1 MYASARTVFRAAFAP
16 RRLRDDEAGFRVV
29 TRYGWVL
36 IVVRWTYY
44 SIVFQL
50 RDYHGQWAP
59 FIPPPFGMSVDA
71 YAGLQRTLALPFGIG
86 LMILLAASLVMCLR
100 FTGATA
106 RLPVTFNVLGAAF
119 FLPFVLVQPV
129 DQVLIA
135 LDAWRLV
142 PVTVIHTTVLV
153 WESWAA
159 LAVLSTCYPM
169 NRAGRLGGMVVACGV
184 WILVAGTFWR

>member
-1 MYASARTVFRAAFAP
+1 MHASARAVFRSTFAP

-50 RDYHGQWAP
+50 RDYRGQWAP
-59 FIPPPFGMSVDA
+59 FIPSPFGMSVDA

-86 LMILLAASLVMCLR
+86 LMILLAASLVVYLR
-100 FTGATA
+100 FTGTAA
-106 RLPVTFNVLGAAF
+106 RLPMTFNVLGSAF
-119 FLPFVLVQPV
+119 FLPFVLVQPI
-129 DQVLIA
+129 DLVLIA

-142 PVTVIHTTVLV
+142 PVTVIHTAVLV
-153 WESWAA
+153 WESWIA
-159 LAVLSTCYPM
+159 LAVLSTRYPL
-169 NRAGRLGGMVVACGV
+169 NRACRLGGTLVTCGA